1 MTSTPTKARAG
12 ADETNNGAGYAMD
25 IETAR
30 TTLEQAS
37 LASLAVGVA
46 IGFFFSFNPV
56 ALAAIP
62 ISLAY
67 LTKARATQRTF
78 LLGSMFVLGMIVT
91 HALLG
96 LVVGFGGSW
105 IQRLIGREWGL
116 VLGPVAIVMGLA
128 WPRWIRL
135 PIPRIHLRVQRN
147 ASTWGAAAL
156 GASFSVAVCPAC
168 TPALVVL
175 LSIAAGVGSP
185 LFGVLL
191 LLAFGI
197 GRAVPVALGASAMGW
212 LEGRAGLRRSQRM
225 LEIAGGLVLIFS
237 GLYMLN
243 VYFLLFPG
251 LAA

>member
-1 MTSTPTKARAG
+1 
-12 ADETNNGAGYAMD
+12 MD
-25 IETAR
+25 IETVR
-30 TTLEQAS
+30 NTLEQAS
-37 LASLAVGVA
+37 LTSLGIGVA

-62 ISLAY
+62 VSLAY
-67 LTKARATQRTF
+67 LTKAHAPRRSV
-78 LLGSMFVLGMIVT
+78 LLGSMFVLGMILT

-96 LVVGFGGSW
+96 LVVGLGGGW
-105 IQRLIGREWGL
+105 VERCIGREWGL
-116 VLGPVAIVMGLA
+116 VLGPTAIVMGLA
-128 WPRWIRL
+128 WPGWIRL
-135 PIPRIHLRVQRN
+135 PIPRIPLRARRT
-147 ASTWGAAAL
+147 ASMWGAVAL

-191 LLAFGI
+191 LLAFSI
-197 GRAVPVALGASAMGW
+197 GRAVPVALGASAIGW
-212 LEGRAGLRRSQRM
+212 VEGRAGLRRLQRV
-225 LEIAGGLVLIFS
+225 LEIAGGLVLIVS

-243 VYFLLFPG
+243 AYFFIVPA